1 MERDYRTRIHSAQD
15 LPVVVK
21 IWLAVSYVFIG
32 GVKLKVLRQQA
43 GPMNTTLG
51 GDRWEDRISGQSYSV
66 IFLHILP
73 VGIVKDLC
81 VLTAKHRS
89 SLLIAG

>member
-1 MERDYRTRIHSAQD
+1 
-15 LPVVVK
+15 
-21 IWLAVSYVFIG
+21 
-32 GVKLKVLRQQA
+32 
-43 GPMNTTLG
+43 MNTALG

>member
-1 MERDYRTRIHSAQD
+1 MHSAQD

-43 GPMNTTLG
+43 GPMNTALG

-66 IFLHILP
+66 IFLLILP

-81 VLTAKHRS
+81 VLTAKYRS